1 MDHLKEAPDYL
12 QDDHLSRGT
21 KAYLKVLN
29 GGAPVESLPVG
40 GGPSRPDRCAGGRA
54 CRSVG
59 HRGVRTDGRKRRVY
73 AAPEPRPPFGGG
85 ARHLPAFVFIH
96 GGGWVLGDYPTH
108 RRLVRDLVV
117 ESGCAAVFV
126 NYTPSPEAHFPKAV
140 EEVYAAVKW
149 VAENGREIGVDG
161 SRLALAGNSVGGNMS
176 LAAALVAEDHGG
188 PRLRTLVLMWP
199 VTDAGYDWDSYVK
212 YGRQRFLTAPLMKWM
227 FGKYVSD
234 PAQRGNDLMSPVR
247 ASAERLRGLPA
258 TLIVVAENDI
268 LRDEGEA
275 MGRRLDEAG
284 VEVTT
289 VRFNGVVHDWGMLNG
304 FAALHPTRT
313 LIRLVGSVLRDYLEK
328 IGLGLHWELCRAV
341 LKQAGGA
348 QQADGVQRRA
358 GRFQGR
364 ISAGRSPATGY
375 PRNRRWSLPVRRAA
389 GSWVPSR

>member
-1 MDHLKEAPDYL
+1 M
-12 QDDHLSRGT
+12 
-21 KAYLKVLN
+21 
-29 GGAPVESLPVG
+29 
-40 GGPSRPDRCAGGRA
+40 GGR
-54 CRSVG
+54 
-59 HRGVRTDGRKRRVY
+59 
-73 AAPEPRPPFGGG
+73 
-85 ARHLPAFVFIH
+85 
-96 GGGWVLGDYPTH
+96 
-108 RRLVRDLVV
+108 
-117 ESGCAAVFV
+117 
-126 NYTPSPEAHFPKAV
+126 
-140 EEVYAAVKW
+140 
-149 VAENGREIGVDG
+149 NGREIGVDG

-247 ASAERLRGLPA
+247 ASAERLRGLPP
-258 TLIVVAENDI
+258 TLIAVAENDI

-313 LIRLVGSVLRDYLEK
+313 LIRLAGSVLREYLKK
-328 IGLGLHWELCRAV
+328 IGFGPHRRLCRAA

-348 QQADGVQRRA
+348 QQADGVPRRA
-358 GRFQGR
+358 GRADFRG
-364 ISAGRSPATGY
+364 
-375 PRNRRWSLPVRRAA
+375 
-389 GSWVPSR
+389 GSVPDAPP

>member
-1 MDHLKEAPDYL
+1 MNRTPIDMTGVNTLP
-12 QDDHLSRGT
+12 R
-21 KAYLKVLN
+21 
-29 GGAPVESLPVG
+29 PVTLPNDFGKPVG
-40 GGPSRPDRCAGGRA
+40 L
-54 CRSVG
+54 
-59 HRGVRTDGRKRRVY
+59 T
-73 AAPEPRPPFGGG
+73 
-85 ARHLPAFVFIH
+85 
-96 GGGWVLGDYPTH
+96 
-108 RRLVRDLVV
+108 
-117 ESGCAAVFV
+117 
-126 NYTPSPEAHFPKAV
+126 
-140 EEVYAAVKW
+140 
-149 VAENGREIGVDG
+149 
-161 SRLALAGNSVGGNMS
+161 
-176 LAAALVAEDHGG
+176 AALVAEDHGG

-328 IGLGLHWELCRAV
+328 
-341 LKQAGGA
+341 
-348 QQADGVQRRA
+348 
-358 GRFQGR
+358 
-364 ISAGRSPATGY
+364 
-375 PRNRRWSLPVRRAA
+375 
-389 GSWVPSR
+389 

>member
-1 MDHLKEAPDYL
+1 M
-12 QDDHLSRGT
+12 
-21 KAYLKVLN
+21 
-29 GGAPVESLPVG
+29 
-40 GGPSRPDRCAGGRA
+40 
-54 CRSVG
+54 
-59 HRGVRTDGRKRRVY
+59 
-73 AAPEPRPPFGGG
+73 
-85 ARHLPAFVFIH
+85 
-96 GGGWVLGDYPTH
+96 
-108 RRLVRDLVV
+108 
-117 ESGCAAVFV
+117 
-126 NYTPSPEAHFPKAV
+126 
-140 EEVYAAVKW
+140 KW

-234 PAQRGNDLMSPVR
+234 PAQRGQRPHGRPCVL
-247 ASAERLRGLPA
+247 LPNGCGDCLA

-328 IGLGLHWELCRAV
+328 
-341 LKQAGGA
+341 
-348 QQADGVQRRA
+348 
-358 GRFQGR
+358 
-364 ISAGRSPATGY
+364 
-375 PRNRRWSLPVRRAA
+375 
-389 GSWVPSR
+389 

>member
-1 MDHLKEAPDYL
+1 MNLYFLGILAALVVFFAVGIGAGRMVKDTNDYYVSGRNAPTLLIVGSLIASFLSTGAFLGDTGEVYSGFFIGIVTVGVIQATGYIYGAGFFGRYIRRSEVTTLPEYFGRRFCSAHLRR
-12 QDDHLSRGT
+12 LSAVILLVSVS
-21 KAYLKVLN
+21 AYLLSAIQGVATLMSSITGYDYRLCAVIVWLAFTVFTIYSGSPGVL
-29 GGAPVESLPVG
+29 L
-40 GGPSRPDRCAGGRA
+40 
-54 CRSVG
+54 
-59 HRGVRTDGRKRRVY
+59 TDTIM
-73 AAPEPRPPFGGG
+73 F
-85 ARHLPAFVFIH
+85 LVF
-96 GGGWVLGDYPTH
+96 
-108 RRLVRDLVV
+108 
-117 ESGCAAVFV
+117 
-126 NYTPSPEAHFPKAV
+126 
-140 EEVYAAVKW
+140 
-149 VAENGREIGVDG
+149 
-161 SRLALAGNSVGGNMS
+161 

-328 IGLGLHWELCRAV
+328 
-341 LKQAGGA
+341 
-348 QQADGVQRRA
+348 
-358 GRFQGR
+358 
-364 ISAGRSPATGY
+364 
-375 PRNRRWSLPVRRAA
+375 
-389 GSWVPSR
+389 

>member
-40 GGPSRPDRCAGGRA
+40 EA
-54 CRSVG
+54 
-59 HRGVRTDGRKRRVY
+59 RRVLADVQ
-73 AAPEPRPPFGGG
+73 AAVHVDLSGIEESERTVESEGHTLRLNLVRPSG
-85 ARHLPAFVFIH
+85 AGRGYLPAFVFIH
-96 GGGWVLGDYPTH
+96 GGAWVLGDYPTH

-328 IGLGLHWELCRAV
+328 
-341 LKQAGGA
+341 
-348 QQADGVQRRA
+348 
-358 GRFQGR
+358 
-364 ISAGRSPATGY
+364 
-375 PRNRRWSLPVRRAA
+375 
-389 GSWVPSR
+389 